1 MYYVCGCHADSLTC
15 VFIVLQ
21 DVVDIAE
28 RRVQFPSVGQEGVT
42 GVVLNNTI
50 PGEHTHRQAKSEEL
64 MRHSP
69 HTVTLSCF
77 YADSSLVP
85 KIWSKVW
92 E

>member
-50 PGEHTHRQAKSEEL
+50 PGEHTQASKIRRVDETQSSHSDSILLLCRQ
-64 MRHSP
+64 
-69 HTVTLSCF
+69 
-77 YADSSLVP
+77 
-85 KIWSKVW
+85 
-92 E
+92 